1 MVGFLLSDRM
11 FMYTAQRAEQAT
23 PKGWGL
29 RYFREKWYIFF
40 ISGSS
45 GAMATQHRENSR

>member
-1 MVGFLLSDRM
+1 MVRFLLSDRM
-11 FMYTAQRAEQAT
+11 FMYTARRAEQDT
-23 PKGWGL
+23 PKGRGPG
-29 RYFREKWYIFF
+29 YFRKKWYIFF